1 MLKYVLT
8 LTLTGL
14 LCSGTITNTFSQNTS
29 DQRRIDVTVAGV
41 SKDTIYL
48 ANYYGNKLY
57 YADTTMADAK
67 GHFVFQR
74 KSGYKAG
81 VYAVVVPGPK
91 YFEILVDE
99 PEIVLHT
106 DTADLLGHLVVKK
119 SQQNQLFVDY
129 IKHLN
134 VQRKLAEALKLKI
147 ESATTMKE
155 KDDLKA
161 QQKAIDPGIRAYQQ
175 DMVAKAPGTLLS
187 LIINMSIVRE
197 PLRPLKADGTLDSS
211 AAYFVNRAHFWDG
224 TDLTDERIVRTPVFH
239 NKFNDYFSKNYIPQA
254 PDTINKLA
262 DELIA
267 KLGPGEELFKFVVH
281 NVTLTAEK
289 SDIMGMDAVFVHMA
303 RTYYCPKKDG
313 KSRVTWM
320 NDEQLA
326 KMCESANKK
335 APLIIGAKSK
345 NLILPDTAEMNWV
358 NLHQMPEEYIVLVF
372 WESSCGHCK
381 KEIPELHTAWKEKLK
396 ALDVGVY
403 AVCKATDS
411 TMMEN
416 WKEFIVEHKL
426 DWVNV
431 GLTWNVYREA
441 KKEPYKFIPQYTTLE
456 SLNYADTYDVYATPK
471 LFVLD
476 KERKFVAKSL
486 APDQLE
492 DLIVRLR
499 KADRKPGVKPAQ

>member
-1 MLKYVLT
+1 MLKYVVT

-134 VQRKLAEALKLKI
+134 VQQKLAEALKLKI
-147 ESATTMKE
+147 ESASTMKE

-197 PLRPLKADGTLDSS
+197 PLRPLKADGTLD
-211 AAYFVNRAHFWDG
+211 
-224 TDLTDERIVRTPVFH
+224 
-239 NKFNDYFSKNYIPQA
+239 Q
-254 PDTINKLA
+254 
-262 DELIA
+262 LIA
-267 KLGPGEELFKFVVH
+267 KYW
-281 NVTLTAEK
+281 TAK
-289 SDIMGMDAVFVHMA
+289 
-303 RTYYCPKKDG
+303 
-313 KSRVTWM
+313 
-320 NDEQLA
+320 
-326 KMCESANKK
+326 
-335 APLIIGAKSK
+335 
-345 NLILPDTAEMNWV
+345 
-358 NLHQMPEEYIVLVF
+358 
-372 WESSCGHCK
+372 
-381 KEIPELHTAWKEKLK
+381 
-396 ALDVGVY
+396 
-403 AVCKATDS
+403 
-411 TMMEN
+411 
-416 WKEFIVEHKL
+416 
-426 DWVNV
+426 
-431 GLTWNVYREA
+431 
-441 KKEPYKFIPQYTTLE
+441 
-456 SLNYADTYDVYATPK
+456 
-471 LFVLD
+471 
-476 KERKFVAKSL
+476 
-486 APDQLE
+486 
-492 DLIVRLR
+492 
-499 KADRKPGVKPAQ
+499 